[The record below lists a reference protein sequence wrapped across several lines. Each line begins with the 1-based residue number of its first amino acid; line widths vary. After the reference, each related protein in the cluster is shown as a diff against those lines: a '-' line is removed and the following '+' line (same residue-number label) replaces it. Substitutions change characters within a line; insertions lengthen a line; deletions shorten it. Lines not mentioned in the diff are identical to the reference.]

1 MTPARAARAA
11 TAAPAVTEISDDE
24 FALFQALICREAG
37 IHLAPSK
44 KPMLVSRLMRR
55 VNALKLAS
63 FGDYYRCVIND
74 RMDEMVRLLD
84 AVSTNETW
92 FFRNPKHF
100 SFVRETLC
108 PAWLAEARDSRRPRR
123 VTAWSAASSS
133 GEEPFSLAMVL
144 LDGLPGWDIQ
154 ILATDLSSRV
164 LERAAA
170 ATWSID
176 KSGDI
181 PPRYLKRFML
191 RGTGA
196 QDGKMKAGP
205 EIRNLVTFR
214 RFNLNDEHWPIEA
227 EPPFDLVFCRN
238 VLMYFE
244 ARRRE
249 RVLKRIVRRLPPNG
263 YLFLGDAEA
272 LTGFEG
278 MRLAS
283 PAVYTTKT
291 NPDLARIK
299 ADAGQAG
306 QAGND
311 RKGAP

>member
-1 MTPARAARAA
+1 VTPARAARDAVSA
-11 TAAPAVTEISDDE
+11 STVTEISDDE
-24 FALFQALICREAG
+24 FALFQAIICREAG

-55 VNALKLAS
+55 VHALKLES
-63 FGDYYRCVIND
+63 FGDYYRHVIND
-74 RMDEMVRLLD
+74 PAGELVRLLD

-108 PAWLAEARDSRRPRR
+108 PTWAAEASNSHRPRR

-144 LDGLPGWDIQ
+144 HDSLPGWDIQ

-164 LERAAA
+164 LERAQA
-170 ATWSID
+170 ATWAVD
-176 KSGDI
+176 KSSDI
-181 PPRYLKRFML
+181 PARYLKRYML
-191 RGTGA
+191 RGTGT

-205 EIRNLVTFR
+205 EIRNLVNFR
-214 RFNLNDEHWPIEA
+214 RFNLNDEHWSTDTDA
-227 EPPFDLVFCRN
+227 PFDLVFCRN

-249 RVLKRIVRRLPPNG
+249 RVLRRILKRLPKHG
-263 YLFLGDAEA
+263 CLFLGDAES
-272 LTGFEG
+272 LTGFDG
-278 MRLAS
+278 MRLVA
-283 PAVYTTKT
+283 PAVYTSKS
-291 NPDLARIK
+291 NPDLNRLLS
-299 ADAGQAG
+299 GG
-306 QAGND
+306 GLD
-311 RKGAP
+311 RKGPQ